1 MSIKKMSVV
10 QLTMLTAINML
21 GSGIILLPAKLAQ
34 VGGISILSWVITATG
49 SMALAW
55 AFACCSTLSNKSGG
69 MGGYAEYAFG
79 KAGNYIANYTYGV
92 AIIIGN
98 VAIAIT
104 AVGYIIGLF
113 HINPNPLQIGLM
125 TIALLWL
132 TTVANFGGASITG
145 KLGGITVWGVIAPV
159 VVISTIGWFWFQSSI
174 YSAGWN
180 PHHKTVFEAAGSS
193 IAITLWAFLGLESA
207 CANCDAVENPQ
218 KNVPIAV
225 LLGTASSAIIYII
238 STNVIAGIVPNALLA
253 NSDAPFGLAFAMMF
267 TPQIGSFIT
276 GLMILACIGSLLG
289 WQFTTAQV
297 FKSSADVGY
306 FPKVFSKCTKTG
318 TPIIGMIIL
327 LLIQTLLSW
336 LSIPI
341 SPDGTRIGW
350 LTQTSHASSGVSDQ
364 FSAIVD
370 LSVVT
375 NLIPY
380 ILSMAALVTI
390 QEISRVPRHKAL
402 FNNVIA
408 FIGAAYSYFALVN
421 SGSQALIYG
430 GVATILGFTLY
441 GTVGAR
447 FVRDEQ
453 RLHPDHTISGA
464 EDVPATPYEQQK
476 LT

>member
-1 MSIKKMSVV
+1 MTAKKMSVT

-34 VGGISILSWVITATG
+34 VGGISIVSWLVTATG

-55 AFACCSTLSNKSGG
+55 AFACCSTLSNKPGG

-92 AIIIGN
+92 AIVIGN

-113 HINPNPLQIGLM
+113 NINPNPLEIGLM
-125 TIALLWL
+125 TMGLLWL
-132 TTVANFGGASITG
+132 TTFANFGGASITG
-145 KLGGITVWGVIAPV
+145 KIGGITVWGVIAPV
-159 VVISTIGWFWFQSSI
+159 VVVSTVGWFWFKPEI
-174 YSAGWN
+174 YAAGWN
-180 PHHKTVFEAAGSS
+180 PHNNSLLSAASS
-193 IAITLWAFLGLESA
+193 SVAITLWAFLGLESA
-207 CANCDAVENPQ
+207 CANSDAVDNPQ

-225 LLGTASSAIIYII
+225 LLGTLGSAIIYIV
-238 STNVIAGIVPNALLA
+238 STNVIAGIIPNLDLA
-253 NSDAPFGLAFAMMF
+253 NANAPFGLVFAHMF
-267 TPQIGSFIT
+267 NPITGSIIS

-306 FPKVFSKCTKTG
+306 FMKCFSKCNKQG
-318 TPIIGMIIL
+318 TPIVGMLVL
-327 LLIQTLLSW
+327 LAVQTILSW
-336 LSIPI
+336 YSIPL
-341 SPDGTRIGW
+341 SQDGTRLGW
-350 LTQTSHASSGVSDQ
+350 IHEVLVAKAGVSDQ

-390 QEISRVPRHKAL
+390 QVIHRTPRRKAL
-402 FNNVIA
+402 INNIIA
-408 FIGAAYSYFALVN
+408 AVGAAYSYYALVN
-421 SGSQALIYG
+421 SGSQALMYG
-430 GVATILGFTLY
+430 GVATILGFTFF
-441 GTVGAR
+441 GAVSAR
-447 FVRDEQ
+447 FVKGEQ
-453 RLHPDHTISGA
+453 LAHPEHVISGE
-464 EDVPATPYEQQK
+464 EDVPAIPFSDK
-476 LT
+476 SV